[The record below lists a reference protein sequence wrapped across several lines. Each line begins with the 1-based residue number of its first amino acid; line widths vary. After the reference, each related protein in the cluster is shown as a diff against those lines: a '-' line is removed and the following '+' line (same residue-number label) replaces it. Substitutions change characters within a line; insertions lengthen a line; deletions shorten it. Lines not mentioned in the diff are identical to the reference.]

1 MMSGIHLQLGT
12 HEPGEPYRKPANA
25 SLSKGPEGVL
35 EASVQSVCMVTCPN
49 TTTPYRA
56 VRAWCMLPPAWRMFL
71 PTWCMLPP
79 AWRMFLHTWCMLSRT
94 PCLSPHPL
102 RSAPLVLPHLLLPA
116 LPSLPLSLLSSSLP
130 FPSLLLYVMQADH
143 PMNGQEENGIAAANG
158 SSHSS
163 RSTDEPTIQLPKH
176 LEVSAS
182 AEATPL
188 MRFSHL
194 AEQITDAFI
203 LGTWR
208 ESHHS

>member
-1 MMSGIHLQLGT
+1 
-12 HEPGEPYRKPANA
+12 
-25 SLSKGPEGVL
+25 
-35 EASVQSVCMVTCPN
+35 
-49 TTTPYRA
+49 
-56 VRAWCMLPPAWRMFL
+56 
-71 PTWCMLPP
+71 
-79 AWRMFLHTWCMLSRT
+79 
-94 PCLSPHPL
+94 
-102 RSAPLVLPHLLLPA
+102 
-116 LPSLPLSLLSSSLP
+116 
-130 FPSLLLYVMQADH
+130 
-143 PMNGQEENGIAAANG
+143 MNGQEENGIAAANG

>member
-1 MMSGIHLQLGT
+1 MSGIHLQLGT

>member
-1 MMSGIHLQLGT
+1 MSGIHLQLGT

-56 VRAWCMLPPAWRMFL
+56 VRA
-71 PTWCMLPP
+71 WCMLPP